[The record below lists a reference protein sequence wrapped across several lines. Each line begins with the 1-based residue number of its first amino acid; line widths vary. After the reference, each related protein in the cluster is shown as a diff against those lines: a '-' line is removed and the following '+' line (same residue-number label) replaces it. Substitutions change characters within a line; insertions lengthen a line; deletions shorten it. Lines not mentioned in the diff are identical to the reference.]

1 MAPRA
6 GPVVS
11 ATPPAPD
18 VADDGPD
25 LAEMAAFARRHGLG
39 GLAPEHI
46 ARMRDLAA
54 PVARFG
60 RQVRRPARK
69 DDAPACEFR
78 VTDAAAP
85 KGAPWTS

>member
-6 GPVVS
+6 GPAVS
-11 ATPPAPD
+11 AAPSAPD
-18 VADDGPD
+18 AADDGPGLD
-25 LAEMAAFARRHGLG
+25 EMAAFARRHGLG

-46 ARMRDLAA
+46 ARMRELAL

-60 RQVRRPARK
+60 QRVRRPARK
-69 DDAPACEFR
+69 DDAPASEFR
-78 VTDAAAP
+78 VDDPAAT

>member
-6 GPVVS
+6 GPAVS
-11 ATPPAPD
+11 AVPPAPD
-18 VADDGPD
+18 SADDGPGLD
-25 LAEMAAFARRHGLG
+25 EMVAFARRHGLG

-46 ARMRDLAA
+46 ARMRELAL

-60 RQVRRPARK
+60 QRVRRPERK
-69 DDAPACEFR
+69 DIAPASEFR
-78 VTDAAAP
+78 VTDAAPP